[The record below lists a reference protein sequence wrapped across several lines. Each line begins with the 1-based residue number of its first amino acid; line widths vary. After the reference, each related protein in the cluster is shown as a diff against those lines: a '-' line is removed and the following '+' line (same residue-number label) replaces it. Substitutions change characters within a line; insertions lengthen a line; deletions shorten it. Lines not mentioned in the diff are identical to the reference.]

1 VARSYGRALHGG
13 KVSRS
18 PLNPSR
24 IEFIISGMKSTLT
37 LSVLQV
43 IPSINEGGA
52 EQSCLDV
59 SRALVARGGSA
70 YVFSKGG
77 SMSTDFKDAGAVL
90 IYGNAQSK
98 NPIVMLRN
106 AFVIAGIIRSK
117 KINVVHVRSRAPAWS
132 CFIACTIMRT
142 PLVTTF
148 HSQYNFGNY
157 SKKKYNSVMTKGAIV
172 IANSKST
179 EQHIL
184 QNYGV
189 TPDKVVLIHRGINVE
204 KFSIYNLGR
213 ESIINLRREITSND
227 KERVITLP
235 GRLTSWKGH
244 GLLIEA
250 LHLMKERCPSLSFK
264 CVFVGSLEGNERYVQ
279 YLTDLIQNRNLSD
292 CFRFLGHFRNMEL
305 VYASSDLIVSA
316 STEPE
321 GFGRVSAEAQAMEK
335 VVVASNHGGSRE
347 IIIDAVTGW
356 LFEPNDSL
364 DLSRKMEIALT
375 TPEESLKAM
384 GRLGRQNILRHFSR
398 EVMCEKTMQVYDRV
412 VG

>member
-1 VARSYGRALHGG
+1 
-13 KVSRS
+13 
-18 PLNPSR
+18 
-24 IEFIISGMKSTLT
+24 MKRTLK

-43 IPSINEGGA
+43 IPNINEGGA

-59 SRALVARGGSA
+59 SRALVARGHSA
-70 YVFSKGG
+70 FVFSKGG
-77 SMSTDFKDAGAVL
+77 SMSADLKDAGAVL
-90 IYGNAQSK
+90 LRGNAQSK
-98 NPIVMLRN
+98 NPFVMLRN
-106 AFVIAGIIRSK
+106 VFVIASIIRTK
-117 KINVVHVRSRAPAWS
+117 KINVVHARSRAPAWS
-132 CFIACTIMRT
+132 CFIACAITRT
-142 PLVTTF
+142 PFVTTF
-148 HSQYNFGNY
+148 HSQYNFSNKF
-157 SKKKYNSVMTKGAIV
+157 KKLYNSVMTKGIIV
-172 IANSKST
+172 IANSAST

-184 QNYGV
+184 QSYGV
-189 TPDKVVLIHRGINVE
+189 TPNKVALIHRGIDVE
-204 KFSIYNLGR
+204 KFSNHNINR

-227 KERVITLP
+227 TERVIALP

-264 CVFVGSLEGNERYVQ
+264 CVLVGSIEGNEKYVQ
-279 YLTDLIQNRNLSD
+279 YLTDLIQHRNLSD
-292 CFRFLGHFRNMEL
+292 CVRFLGHFRNMEL

-364 DLSRKMEIALT
+364 DLSKKIEIALT
-375 TPEESLKAM
+375 AREETLITM
-384 GRLGRQNILRHFSR
+384 GRLGRQNVLRHFSR
-398 EVMCEKTMQVYDRV
+398 EVMCEKTMQVYDRAI
-412 VG
+412 G